1 MQEIK
6 PCPFCGN
13 PKVKL
18 VKNARFYTFSYG
30 DKYIERVKYSVR
42 CGVCYAR
49 GGLASGL
56 VVNYGNC
63 ENDVPASYRN
73 KIATD
78 DELQE
83 KAIELWNR
91 RIE

>member
-1 MQEIK
+1 MQEMK

-49 GGLASGL
+49 GGLARGL
-56 VVNYGNC
+56 VGDYGNC
-63 ENDVPASYRN
+63 ENDIPAPYRN

-78 DELQE
+78 EELQA
-83 KAIELWNR
+83 KAIELWNER
-91 RIE
+91 VK